1 MKFEEAQS
9 QVENLVGDLNIPLGV
24 EGALLDILE
33 KLQTQYAPIVKMT
46 KYQADTMLMMKEN
59 HENFID
65 VIIDTD
71 NEEIVPELD
80 SFWSPLKN
88 EELMQAWLHPN
99 LITISD

>member
-24 EGALLDILE
+24 EGALLNIVE

-46 KYQADTMLMMKEN
+46 QYQAETMLMMKEN
-59 HENFID
+59 HEDFID

-71 NEEIVPELD
+71 SEEIVPELD
-80 SFWSPLKN
+80 KFWSPLKN
-88 EELMQAWLHPN
+88 EELMQAWLHPDS
-99 LITISD
+99 IETID